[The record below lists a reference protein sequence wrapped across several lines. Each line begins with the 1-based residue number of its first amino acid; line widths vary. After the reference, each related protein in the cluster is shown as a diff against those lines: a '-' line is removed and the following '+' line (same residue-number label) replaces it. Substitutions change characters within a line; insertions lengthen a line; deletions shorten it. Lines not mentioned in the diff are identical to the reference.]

1 MEKRAYTVSLPS
13 EQYARQADYFGI
25 ASGRDVDKFE
35 VSGLSPVRSELVDAP
50 YVGEFPLILECR
62 VIHHHEIGLHT
73 QFIGEI
79 LDVKIDEDKM
89 MEGDQPDIE
98 KILPLIYSTHSGK
111 YYSIGE
117 SIGKAFEIGKKY

>member
-13 EQYARQADYFGI
+13 EQFARQADYFGI

-35 VSGLSPVRSELVDAP
+35 VSGLTPVRSELVDAP

-62 VIHHHEIGLHT
+62 VIHHHEIGIHT

-79 LDVKIDEDKM
+79 LDVKIDDDM
-89 MEGDQPDIE
+89 VMDGNQPDIE
-98 KILPLIYSTHSGK
+98 RILPFIYSTHSGK

-117 SIGKAFEIGKKY
+117 CIGKAFKIGKEL